1 MANSKTERVMATD
14 SNAAEEAPN
23 LHTFITAN
31 KTLKTK
37 EYVPLFSKFITY
49 LKEQH
54 IYSYCRKV
62 LTPQS
67 REVTIWD
74 AETDKNRKMLMFA
87 SNNYL
92 GMANSPYVKK
102 KVTEAMNLYGV
113 GLGGPPL
120 LNGYTKL
127 MIELEERL
135 AHLKHQESAMVF
147 SSGYAANVGMLVAL
161 AQENDHILY
170 DELSHASL
178 FDGMRMTQVPA
189 TKFAHNDLVDLEAK
203 LAQLSKTTKDTLFVA
218 VEGVYSMD
226 GDLAP
231 LDKIVPLVKKYGGFL
246 LLDDAHGTGVMGKSG
261 SGTAEHFGVE
271 KQIDLSMGTFSKSFA
286 MTGGF
291 LAGPK
296 DLIDYLRFFARSY
309 MFSAALTPVTLSAV
323 LAGIDVVEKEPEL
336 RELLLENAR
345 YAIQKLQPFGIISK
359 PEAAII
365 ALKVP
370 DWMDVRNANH
380 FIHEQG
386 IFLNAIEYPAVPEG
400 EERFRISITA
410 EHTRADIDRLAEVLD
425 MVWNSPIVHK
435 T

>member
-1 MANSKTERVMATD
+1 
-14 SNAAEEAPN
+14 
-23 LHTFITAN
+23 
-31 KTLKTK
+31 
-37 EYVPLFSKFITY
+37 
-49 LKEQH
+49 
-54 IYSYCRKV
+54 V

-74 AETDKNRKMLMFA
+74 ANTGKDHNMLMFA

-102 KVTEAMNLYGV
+102 KVTEAIDLYGV

-120 LNGYTKL
+120 LNGYTQL

-135 AHLKHQESAMVF
+135 ARLKHQEAAMVF

-161 AQENDHILY
+161 AQANDHILY

-178 FDGMRMTQVPA
+178 FDGMRMTHVPA
-189 TKFAHNDLVDLEAK
+189 TKFAHNDLEDLEAK

-231 LDKIVPLVKKYGGFL
+231 LDQIVPLVKKYGGFL
-246 LLDDAHGTGVMGKSG
+246 LLDDAHGTGVLGKTG

-291 LAGPK
+291 LAGSK
-296 DLIDYLRFFARSY
+296 ELIDYLRFFARSY
-309 MFSAALTPVTLSAV
+309 MFSAALTPVTLAAV
-323 LAGIDVVEKEPEL
+323 LAGIDEVEKKPEL
-336 RELLLENAR
+336 RDLLLDNAR
-345 YAIQKLQPFGIISK
+345 YMIQKLQPFGVISK
-359 PEAAII
+359 PEAAIV

-370 DWMDVRNANH
+370 EWMDVRKANQL
-380 FIHEQG
+380 IHEQG
-386 IFLNAIEYPAVPEG
+386 VFLNAIEYPAVPEG
-400 EERFRISITA
+400 EERFRISVTV
-410 EHTRADIDRLAEVLD
+410 EHTRADIDRLAEVLRL
-425 MVWNSPIVHK
+425 VWNSPIVK
-435 T
+435 KI

>member
-1 MANSKTERVMATD
+1 MANSETKRV
-14 SNAAEEAPN
+14 SNADASAREETPN
-23 LHTFITAN
+23 LHTFLTAN
-31 KTLKTK
+31 KTLKTR
-37 EYVPLFSKFITY
+37 EYVPLFSRFITY
-49 LKEQH
+49 LKDH
-54 IYSYCRKV
+54 HVYTYCRKV

-67 REVTIWD
+67 REVMIWD
-74 AETDKNRKMLMFA
+74 ANTGEDRKMLMFA

-102 KVTEAMNLYGV
+102 KVTEAMDQYGV

-120 LNGYTKL
+120 LNGYTQL

-135 AHLKHQESAMVF
+135 ARLKHQEAAMVF

-178 FDGMRMTQVPA
+178 FDGMRMTHVPA

-246 LLDDAHGTGVMGKSG
+246 LLDDAHGTGVLGKSG

-296 DLIDYLRFFARSY
+296 ELIDYMRFFARSY
-309 MFSAALTPVTLSAV
+309 MFSAALTPVTLAAV
-323 LAGIDVVEKEPEL
+323 LAGMDVIEKEPAL
-336 RELLLENAR
+336 RDLLLDNAR
-345 YAIQKLQPFGIISK
+345 YLIQKLQPFGVVSN

-370 DWMDVRNANH
+370 EWMDVRKANQ

-386 IFLNAIEYPAVPEG
+386 VFLNAIEFPAVPEG
-400 EERFRISITA
+400 EERFRISVTV
-410 EHTRADIDRLAEVLD
+410 EHTRADIDRLAEVLALA
-425 MVWNSPIVHK
+425 WNSPIVK
-435 T
+435 KS